1 MIKKALRLFKRLML
15 DSAWRR
21 KLIMEAA
28 YLRGF
33 YRLEVEEDLA
43 FFDCFWGRKIGG
55 DPYALYRE
63 MVRQNPSLR
72 CIWVRNPGV
81 GIPDDVSGNPR
92 VSFVEHGSRQYAD
105 ALLRARYLVCNS
117 NFLPMFVKRPGQLF
131 VNTWHGTPLKTL
143 GLDINQPVN
152 LSLNT
157 QRNFNIADFIPLSGA
172 YERRYIVDA
181 YGGAGFKENVYEVG
195 APRLDLTLSADGIAL
210 RRELGVPAKRKVILY
225 APTWRG
231 SIEDVSAQVDD
242 QVNAVKVLKEQEGDE
257 YHLFVS
263 LHHLTKQQVTDLG
276 VEVDYVPDSLD
287 INEFLQCV
295 DVLVSDYSSITV
307 DYLILDRPVVLYV
320 PDYENYRVERGL
332 YLGLESLPC
341 EICFDLSELPTVV
354 RDARRPSAFKP
365 WNSLIATALP
375 MAKGGASCRLVESV
389 FASARQKIASKPERK
404 SVLIYPGA
412 LKNNGITAAF
422 KSLISFLSSN
432 GVDVYVLVDIAFERS
447 VDSFVSNLEFCREH
461 AKVILADRAGLQRF
475 REYFLIHKLRK
486 APSKLSKQD
495 EHNLSLMF
503 ERAVRRF
510 IPDVVFDCAID
521 FSGYSFYWSRFIAS
535 VPAKNKLVYQHS
547 DMKAEFD
554 NPNRGH
560 VYLDAVFG
568 GYKHFDGVA
577 SVSHASRAINEQNL
591 GHYYGRAN
599 AMAIPNTV
607 DFARISLLAEEPVG
621 SVCPEVAKLPSNVKM
636 FISVSR
642 LSHEKNI
649 ASLIQAFSQLA
660 NTHDDAVL
668 VIVGDGDER
677 ERLAACAVSE
687 GVADKVIFTGNLDN
701 PYPLMKR
708 ADCLVFPSL
717 YEGQG
722 LVLLEAMSLG
732 TFCIGS
738 DISAVN
744 EVLEGTGC
752 WVVPPVAADLRA
764 AMTDFLEKRPCSID
778 FETRK
783 YLDYAGGQLWSALF
797 PASVSDNRL

>member
-1 MIKKALRLFKRLML
+1 MIKKAFRLFKRVLT
-15 DSAWRR
+15 DSAWRK

-33 YRLEVEEDLA
+33 YRVKVEQDLA
-43 FFDCFWGRKIGG
+43 LFDCFWGRKIGG

-63 MVRQNPSLR
+63 MIRQNPQLR

-81 GIPDDVSGNPR
+81 GIPSDVAANPR
-92 VSFVEHGSRQYAD
+92 VSFVKHGTRQYAD
-105 ALLRARYLVCNS
+105 ALLRSRYLVCNS
-117 NFLPMFVKRPGQLF
+117 NFLPLFVKRPGQVF
-131 VNTWHGTPLKTL
+131 VNTWHGTPLKSL
-143 GLDINQPVN
+143 GLDIDQPVK

-157 QRNFNIADFIPLSGA
+157 QRNFNVADFIPLSGA
-172 YERRYIVDA
+172 YERRYIIDA

-210 RRELGVPAKRKVILY
+210 RRELGVPPECSVILY

-231 SIEDVSAQVDD
+231 SIADVSAQVDD
-242 QVNAVKVLKEQEGDE
+242 QVNAIKALKQQVGDG

-263 LHHLTKQQVTDLG
+263 LHHLTKKQVKDLG

-287 INEFLQCV
+287 INELLKCV

-320 PDYENYRVERGL
+320 PDYEEYRAERGL

-341 EICFDLSELPTVV
+341 EICDALSELPAAV
-354 RDARRPSAFKP
+354 REARPPSAFRP
-365 WNSLIATALP
+365 WSSSIASAIP
-375 MAKGGASCRLVESV
+375 EGKGGASRKLVESV
-389 FASARQKIASKPERK
+389 FAPEKQGATSEPEGK

-422 KSLISFLSSN
+422 KSLISYLSTN
-432 GVDVYVLVDIAFERS
+432 GVNVYVVVDAAFESS
-447 VDSFVSNLEFCREH
+447 VDSFVPNVEFCREH
-461 AKVILADRAGLQRF
+461 AKIILADRAGLQRF
-475 REYFLIHKLRK
+475 REYFLLHKLRK
-486 APSKLSKQD
+486 APSTLSEQD

-503 ERAVRRF
+503 GRAVQRF
-510 IPDVVFDCAID
+510 MPDVIFDCAID

-535 VPAKNKLVYQHS
+535 VPAKRTLVYQHS

-554 NPNRGH
+554 NPKRGH

-568 GYKHFDGVA
+568 AYKLFDKVV
-577 SVSHASRAINEQNL
+577 SVSDAIQSKNEKDL
-591 GHYYGRAN
+591 GHYYRQAK
-599 AMAIPNTV
+599 AVAIPNIV
-607 DFARISLLAEEPVG
+607 DFSRVSSLAEVSVG
-621 SVCPEVAKLPSNVKM
+621 AVCPKVEGLPPGTKV

-649 ASLIQAFSQLA
+649 FSLIQVFSQVVKA
-660 NTHDDAVL
+660 CENAVL

-677 ERLAACAVSE
+677 EKLSACAVSE

-738 DISAVN
+738 DIPAVR
-744 EVLEGTGC
+744 EVLDGTGC
-752 WVVPPVAADLRA
+752 WVVPPHAASFET
-764 AMTDFLEKRPCSID
+764 AMTDFLEKRPCGID
-778 FETRK
+778 FNAQN

-797 PASVSDNRL
+797 SAPESDNQI